1 MSGEVVR
8 IGIALVEQQGQ
19 FLVGVR
25 EADTVLAGRH
35 EFPGGKCE
43 ADESPVACAVRE
55 CREETGLVV
64 EAREIVA
71 EIEHEYPHGRLQLTF
86 VRCEPVNPAAVI
98 ADRFHWVPRADL
110 RSLNFPAA
118 NEAVVELLVDAT

>member
-1 MSGEVVR
+1 MAAEITR
-8 IGIALVEQQGQ
+8 IGIALVEQHGQ

-25 EADTVLAGRH
+25 EADTILAGKH

-43 ADESPVACAVRE
+43 GNESPAECAVRE

-64 EAREIVA
+64 EARGILA

-86 VRCEPVNPAAVI
+86 VRCEPVDPAAAI
-98 ADRFHWVPRADL
+98 ADRFHWVPRAEL
-110 RSLNFPAA
+110 RGLNFPAA
-118 NEAVVELLVDAT
+118 NAAVVDRLVDSL